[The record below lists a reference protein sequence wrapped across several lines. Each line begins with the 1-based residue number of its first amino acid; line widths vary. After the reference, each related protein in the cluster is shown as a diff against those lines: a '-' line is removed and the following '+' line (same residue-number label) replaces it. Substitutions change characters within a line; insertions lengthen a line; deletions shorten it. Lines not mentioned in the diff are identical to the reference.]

1 MPPSGLPGPRR
12 LHRAVLSDGRP
23 VSLEAER
30 GLPGFARHC
39 RRRATGLVTI
49 AESRP
54 FRGAGQPALATSR
67 ASAPGGPRGMGRSE
81 AGAVWPVHAG
91 PTRIAGQRRRSRCG
105 QGRVSLTAGHRLR
118 GGTRR
123 IGTDTRPASLRWGR
137 DRRVG
142 TPRTWRSDTVGI
154 TDEPASSAQRC
165 LTPANPQTAAAGR
178 SGARIRFRPARRSG
192 RRPPPGGHGSGP
204 GSGRAEPGSGRPPP
218 ACGSPP

>member
-1 MPPSGLPGPRR
+1 MPAGGLPGPRR
-12 LHRAVLSDGRP
+12 LHRAVLPDGRP
-23 VSLEAER
+23 VSPEAEP

-54 FRGAGQPALATSR
+54 FRGAGQPALAASR
-67 ASAPGGPRGMGRSE
+67 ASASGGPRGMDRSE
-81 AGAVWPVHAG
+81 AGGCVARP
-91 PTRIAGQRRRSRCG
+91 RRSD
-105 QGRVSLTAGHRLR
+105 A
-118 GGTRR
+118 
-123 IGTDTRPASLRWGR
+123 PASFRWGR

-142 TPRTWRSDTVGI
+142 TPQTWRSDTVGI

-178 SGARIRFRPARRSG
+178 SGARIRFRPARRFG
-192 RRPPPGGHGSGP
+192 RQPPPGGHGSGP
-204 GSGRAEPGSGRPPP
+204 GSARAEPGSGRPPP

>member
-1 MPPSGLPGPRR
+1 MPPSGLPARVACTAPSSPTAGRSALRR
-12 LHRAVLSDGRP
+12 
-23 VSLEAER
+23 
-30 GLPGFARHC
+30 
-39 RRRATGLVTI
+39 
-49 AESRP
+49 SRP
-54 FRGAGQPALATSR
+54 ARFRPALPPPRDRPGDDRRIAALPRAGQPALAASR
-67 ASAPGGPRGMGRSE
+67 ASAPGGPRGMDRSE
-81 AGAVWPVHAG
+81 AGACPPGPSRSDADCGAETAIAVRTGPRVPDSGPPPARRDAAHRHRYPAGLSPV
-91 PTRIAGQRRRSRCG
+91 
-105 QGRVSLTAGHRLR
+105 
-118 GGTRR
+118 
-123 IGTDTRPASLRWGR
+123 GR